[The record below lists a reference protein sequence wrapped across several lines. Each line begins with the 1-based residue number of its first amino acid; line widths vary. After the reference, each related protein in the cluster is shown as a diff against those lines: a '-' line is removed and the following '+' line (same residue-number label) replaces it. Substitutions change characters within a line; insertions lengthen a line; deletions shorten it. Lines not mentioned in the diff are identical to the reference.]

1 MNRKPTLIALTF
13 LVLATMACGISF
25 NLPVSDVKTG
35 PTQTEEINV
44 ALPSDTSTAV
54 DLSLSFGAG
63 VLKLAPG
70 AEDALVT
77 GTATFN
83 VADLKPVVKKD
94 DSTVSIET
102 GDFQLRGFPN
112 FKGKFKNT
120 WDLTLGTVPMNLTI
134 NAGAY
139 QGRMELGGLSL
150 QSLKVSDGAAD
161 VELSFSEPNEVPM
174 DTMRYDTG
182 ASQVKLL
189 ALANANVD
197 TLVFKGGAGDYTL
210 DFSGELSRDLN
221 VTIDSGISSVKV
233 IVPQGVSARLFFDGG
248 LSNVDIN
255 GSWEK
260 SGNQYTLSGS
270 GPVITI
276 NVNLGAGN
284 LVLSNR

>member
-1 MNRKPTLIALTF
+1 
-13 LVLATMACGISF
+13 
-25 NLPVSDVKTG
+25 
-35 PTQTEEINV
+35 
-44 ALPSDTSTAV
+44 
-54 DLSLSFGAG
+54 
-63 VLKLAPG
+63 
-70 AEDALVT
+70 
-77 GTATFN
+77 
-83 VADLKPVVKKD
+83 
-94 DSTVSIET
+94 
-102 GDFQLRGFPN
+102 
-112 FKGKFKNT
+112 
-120 WDLTLGTVPMNLTI
+120 MNLTI

-161 VELSFSEPNEVPM
+161 VELSFSQQNQVPM
-174 DTMRYDTG
+174 DTLRYDTG

-189 ALANANVD
+189 GLGNANVD

-221 VTIDSGISSVKV
+221 VTIDSGVSSVKV

-248 LSNVDIN
+248 LSNIDIN

-270 GPVITI
+270 GPMITI